1 MRVPSNVA
9 RRLALT
15 LAMLA
20 AAGAGAQSE
29 IAFKVIVHPGVAG
42 ERVPRQRL
50 SDIFLRK
57 ALLWGDGVAIAPVD
71 QSTTSPVRAS
81 FSKQVHAQSVAA
93 VQAYWFRQISAGRS
107 RPPSVKASD
116 GDVVRF
122 VAETAGGI
130 GYVSA
135 DAALPPTVKVIGI
148 E

>member
-1 MRVPSNVA
+1 MKLPSRVA
-9 RRLALT
+9 TALALT
-15 LAMLA
+15 LATFM
-20 AAGAGAQSE
+20 AAGARAQSE
-29 IAFKVIVHPGVAG
+29 PAFRVIVHPEVAG
-42 ERVPRQRL
+42 ARLARQKL

-57 ALLWGDGVAIAPVD
+57 ALQWVDGVAIEPVD

-81 FSKQVHAQSVAA
+81 FSKQVHGQSVAA

-116 GDVVRF
+116 GEVMRY
-122 VAETAGGI
+122 VAGTPGSI

-135 DAALPPTVKVIGI
+135 DAALPPTVKVLEI